1 MNTLWA
7 FGDSFTKG
15 LGLVDDGHQYPPYKG
30 KENLIWPQLL
40 ADHLGNN
47 LQVIAFN
54 GISNDMIWDNV
65 IDKFDDIT
73 EGDTVVIGLTKCA
86 RFGVYS
92 PGHKQTGLFNKAP
105 IRDSQLIGGD
115 FAKWGLKNIRDNV
128 MDVFKRNDTNFT
140 FLCNQ
145 FEAKGVKAYY
155 WNELLWS
162 KFSTISQET
171 RHGDD
176 HWGIRGHQ
184 QMFNHL
190 KKEMKL

>member
-15 LGLVDDGHQYPPYKG
+15 LGLVDDGHQYLPYKG
-30 KENLIWPQLL
+30 KEHLIWPQLL
-40 ADHLGNN
+40 ADYLDNRCK
-47 LQVIAFN
+47 VVAFN
-54 GISNDMIWDNV
+54 GISNDMIWDLV
-65 IDKFDDIT
+65 IDKFDAIH

-86 RFGVYS
+86 RFSAYS
-92 PGHKQTGLFNKAP
+92 PGHHQVGLFNKAP

-128 MDVFKRNDTNFT
+128 ADVFARNTTNFT

-145 FEAKGVKAYY
+145 FESKGVKAYF
-155 WNELLWS
+155 WDELLWS
-162 KFSTISQET
+162 KFTTISQET

-176 HWGIRGHQ
+176 HWGIKGHE
-184 QMFNHL
+184 QMFKHL